1 MREGVCVCVVCK
13 RSWPDCT
20 YNTCDGVKRD
30 TSSSNVR
37 VARAQEYS
45 RGQLQ
50 ATKTRKAVAPRG
62 GSAGEEGTRQRERER
77 RETVA
82 EHAKGK
88 SHTSITE
95 TETQL

>member
-1 MREGVCVCVVCK
+1 MCALCASEVGA
-13 RSWPDCT
+13 PDCT
-20 YNTCDGVKRD
+20 CNTCDGVKRD

-37 VARAQEYS
+37 VARAQECS